1 MRRRSLL
8 ALSAGWGIGVSF
20 LGGLRVRGGSSRRP
34 LQPKRVAPLR
44 KGSRLRAI
52 NPGTWIDPETDFTPL
67 TQRCEAQGWILEVP
81 ESARGQWQWFSAT
94 DDQRRASIEEAWNDP
109 TLDGVVYVGG
119 GWGAARVL
127 ESGLKFPQRPFW
139 SLGFSDSSA
148 LLLAQWQAGLL
159 GAIHGS
165 AWGVDDQWQ
174 RTVDL
179 LSDQPT
185 KPLQGLG
192 IRGRRANGRLVVT
205 NLTVATHLI
214 GTPWFPSLKGM
225 ILVLEDVGEAPYR
238 VDRMLTQW
246 RSAGVLR
253 DVSGVA
259 CGRFSWKED
268 DILPGDFS
276 MAEILEERLGDF
288 GVPLVMDLPLGHGR
302 PNMSL
307 PLGREA
313 ILDAHSGQLT
323 LQT

>member
-1 MRRRSLL
+1 MHRRSLL
-8 ALSAGWGIGVSF
+8 ALALSAGSGVAASWA
-20 LGGLRVRGGSSRRP
+20 GGHAKTVPRP
-34 LQPKRVAPLR
+34 RQPRPVSPLR
-44 KGSRLRAI
+44 RGSRLRAI
-52 NPGTWIDPETDFTPL
+52 NPGTWMDPETDFTPL
-67 TQRCEAQGWILEVP
+67 LQRFAAQGWRLELP
-81 ESARGQWQWFSAT
+81 ESIRGQWQWFSAT
-94 DDQRRASIEEAWNDP
+94 DAQRRASIEEAWNDP

-119 GWGAARVL
+119 GWGSARVL
-127 ESGLKFPQRPFW
+127 ESGLNFPDRPFW

-165 AWGVDDQWQ
+165 AWGVEDQWQ

-179 LSDQPT
+179 LSGRPT
-185 KPLQGLG
+185 QPLQGRGL
-192 IRGRRANGRLVVT
+192 RGRMARGRLVVT

-214 GTPWFPSLKGM
+214 GTRWFPSLKGA

-246 RSAGVLR
+246 RSVGLFKGLA
-253 DVSGVA
+253 GVA

-276 MAEILEERLGDF
+276 MDEILEERLGDL
-288 GVPLVMDLPLGHGR
+288 GVPLVMDLPLGHGL
-302 PNMSL
+302 PNLAL

-313 ILDAHSGQLT
+313 LLDALSGQLT
-323 LQT
+323 LQA

>member
-1 MRRRSLL
+1 MHRRSLL
-8 ALSAGWGIGVSF
+8 ALALSAGSGVAASWA
-20 LGGLRVRGGSSRRP
+20 GGHAKTVPRP
-34 LQPKRVAPLR
+34 RQPRPVSPLR
-44 KGSRLRAI
+44 RGSRLRAI
-52 NPGTWIDPETDFTPL
+52 NPGTWMDPETDFTPL
-67 TQRCEAQGWILEVP
+67 LQHFAAQGWRLELP
-81 ESARGQWQWFSAT
+81 ESIRGQWQWFSAT
-94 DDQRRASIEEAWNDP
+94 DAQRRASIEEAWNDP

-119 GWGAARVL
+119 GWGSARVL
-127 ESGLKFPQRPFW
+127 ESGLNFPDRPFW

-165 AWGVDDQWQ
+165 AWGVEDQWQ

-179 LSDQPT
+179 LSGRPT
-185 KPLQGLG
+185 QPLQGRGL
-192 IRGRRANGRLVVT
+192 RGRMARGRLVVT

-214 GTPWFPSLKGM
+214 GTRWFPSLKGA

-246 RSAGVLR
+246 RSVGLFKGLA
-253 DVSGVA
+253 GVA

-276 MAEILEERLGDF
+276 MDEILEERLGDL
-288 GVPLVMDLPLGHGR
+288 GVPLVMDLPLGHGL
-302 PNMSL
+302 PNLAL

-313 ILDAHSGQLT
+313 LLDALSGQLT
-323 LQT
+323 LQA

>member
-8 ALSAGWGIGVSF
+8 ALALSAGSGVAVS
-20 LGGLRVRGGSSRRP
+20 LAGGHGKATSRSRQPRP
-34 LQPKRVAPLR
+34 VPPLR
-44 KGSRLRAI
+44 RGSRLRAI
-52 NPGTWIDPETDFTPL
+52 NPGTWMDPETDFTPL
-67 TQRCEAQGWILEVP
+67 LQRCAAQGWHLEIP
-81 ESARGQWQWFSAT
+81 ESVRGQWQWFSAT
-94 DDQRRASIEEAWNDP
+94 DDQRRASVEDAWNDP

-127 ESGLKFPQRPFW
+127 ESGLRFPDRPFW

-165 AWGVDDQWQ
+165 AWGVEDQWQ

-179 LSDQPT
+179 LTGRPT
-185 KPLQGLG
+185 QPLQG
-192 IRGRRANGRLVVT
+192 RGRRGRQARGRLVVT

-214 GTPWFPSLKGM
+214 GTRWFPSLKGA

-246 RSAGVLR
+246 RSAGLFKGLA
-253 DVSGVA
+253 GVA

-268 DILPGDFS
+268 DVLPGDFS
-276 MAEILEERLGDF
+276 MPEILDERLSDL
-288 GVPLVMDLPLGHGR
+288 GVPLVMDLPLGHGL
-302 PNMSL
+302 PNWAL

-313 ILDAHSGQLT
+313 LLDASSGQLT
-323 LQT
+323 LQA

>member
-1 MRRRSLL
+1 MRRRSFLAL
-8 ALSAGWGIGVSF
+8 ALSAGSGVAVS
-20 LGGLRVRGGSSRRP
+20 LAGGHGKATSTPRQPRP
-34 LQPKRVAPLR
+34 VPPLR
-44 KGSRLRAI
+44 RGSRLRAI
-52 NPGTWIDPETDFTPL
+52 NPGTWMDPETDFTPL
-67 TQRCEAQGWILEVP
+67 LQRCAAQGWHLEIP
-81 ESARGQWQWFSAT
+81 ESVRGQWQWFSAT

-127 ESGLKFPQRPFW
+127 ESGLRFPDRPFW

-165 AWGVDDQWQ
+165 AWGVEDQWQ

-179 LSDQPT
+179 LSGRPT
-185 KPLQGLG
+185 QPLQG
-192 IRGRRANGRLVVT
+192 RGRRGLKARGRLVVT

-214 GTPWFPSLKGM
+214 GTRWFPSLKGA

-246 RSAGVLR
+246 RSTGLFTGLA
-253 DVSGVA
+253 GVA

-268 DILPGDFS
+268 DVLPGDFS
-276 MAEILEERLGDF
+276 MAEILQERLGDL
-288 GVPLVMDLPLGHGR
+288 GAPLVMDLPLGHGL
-302 PNMSL
+302 PNLAL

-313 ILDAHSGQLT
+313 LLDASSGQLT
-323 LQT
+323 LQA

>member
-8 ALSAGWGIGVSF
+8 ALSAGWSFGVSLF
-20 LGGLRVRGGSSRRP
+20 GGLGVKARSISRSR
-34 LQPKRVAPLR
+34 QPRALAPLR
-44 KGSRLRAI
+44 RGSRLRAI

-67 TQRCEAQGWILEVP
+67 TQRCEAQGWILEIP
-81 ESARGQWQWFSAT
+81 ESIRGQWQWFSAT
-94 DDQRRASIEEAWNDP
+94 DEERRASIEEAWNDP

-127 ESGLKFPQRPFW
+127 ESGLTFPERPFW

-165 AWGVDDQWQ
+165 AWGVGDQWQ

-179 LSDQPT
+179 LSGQPT
-185 KPLQGLG
+185 KPLQGRG
-192 IRGRRANGRLVVT
+192 IRGRKANGRLVVT

-214 GTPWFPSLKGM
+214 GTPWFPSLRGA

-246 RSAGVLR
+246 RSSGVLAGL
-253 DVSGVA
+253 SGVA
-259 CGRFSWKED
+259 CGRFSWKQD

-276 MAEILEERLGDF
+276 MAAILEERLADL
-288 GVPLVMDLPLGHGR
+288 GVPLVMDLPLGHGL
-302 PNMSL
+302 PNLAL

-313 ILDAHSGQLT
+313 LLNAQSGQLT
-323 LQT
+323 LQA

>member
-8 ALSAGWGIGVSF
+8 ALALSAGSGVAVSF
-20 LGGLRVRGGSSRRP
+20 AGGHAKAASRSREPRP
-34 LQPKRVAPLR
+34 VPPLR
-44 KGSRLRAI
+44 RGSRLRAI
-52 NPGTWIDPETDFTPL
+52 NPGTWMDPETDFTPL
-67 TQRCEAQGWILEVP
+67 LRRCAAQGWSLEIP
-81 ESARGQWQWFSAT
+81 ESVRGQWQWFSAT
-94 DDQRRASIEEAWNDP
+94 DAQRCASIEEAWNDP

-127 ESGLKFPQRPFW
+127 ESGLRFPERPFW

-165 AWGVDDQWQ
+165 AWGVEEQWQ

-179 LSDQPT
+179 LSGRPT
-185 KPLQGLG
+185 QPLQGRGL
-192 IRGRRANGRLVVT
+192 RGRTARGRLVVT

-214 GTPWFPSLKGM
+214 GTRWFPSLKGA

-246 RSAGVLR
+246 RSAGLFKGLA
-253 DVSGVA
+253 GVA

-268 DILPGDFS
+268 DVLPGDFS
-276 MAEILEERLGDF
+276 MAEILEDRLSDL
-288 GVPLVMDLPLGHGR
+288 GVPLVMDLPLGHGL
-302 PNMSL
+302 PNLAL
-307 PLGREA
+307 PLGRESLLNA
-313 ILDAHSGQLT
+313 QSGQLT
-323 LQT
+323 LQA

>member
-8 ALSAGWGIGVSF
+8 ALALSAGSGVAVS
-20 LGGLRVRGGSSRRP
+20 LAGGHGKATSRSRQP
-34 LQPKRVAPLR
+34 LPVPPLR
-44 KGSRLRAI
+44 RGSRLRAI
-52 NPGTWIDPETDFTPL
+52 NPGTWMDPETDFTPL
-67 TQRCEAQGWILEVP
+67 LQRCAAQGWHLEIP
-81 ESARGQWQWFSAT
+81 ESVRGQWQWFSAT
-94 DDQRRASIEEAWNDP
+94 DDQRRASIENAWNDP

-127 ESGLKFPQRPFW
+127 ESGLRFPDRPFW

-165 AWGVDDQWQ
+165 AWGVEEQWQ

-179 LSDQPT
+179 LTGRPT
-185 KPLQGLG
+185 QPLQG
-192 IRGRRANGRLVVT
+192 RGRHGRQARGRLVVT

-214 GTPWFPSLKGM
+214 GTRWFPSLKGA

-246 RSAGVLR
+246 RSAGLFKGLA
-253 DVSGVA
+253 GVA

-268 DILPGDFS
+268 DVLPGDFS
-276 MAEILEERLGDF
+276 MPEILDERLSDL
-288 GVPLVMDLPLGHGR
+288 GVPLVMDLPLGHGL
-302 PNMSL
+302 PNWAL

-313 ILDAHSGQLT
+313 LLDASSGQLT
-323 LQT
+323 LQA

>member
-8 ALSAGWGIGVSF
+8 ALALAAGSGVAASWS
-20 LGGLRVRGGSSRRP
+20 GGHAKAASRPRQPRP
-34 LQPKRVAPLR
+34 VSPLR
-44 KGSRLRAI
+44 RGSRLRAI
-52 NPGTWIDPETDFTPL
+52 NPGTWMDPETDFTPL
-67 TQRCEAQGWILEVP
+67 VQRCAAQGWSLEIP
-81 ESARGQWQWFSAT
+81 ESVRGQWQWFSAT
-94 DDQRRASIEEAWNDP
+94 DAQRRASIEEAWNDP

-127 ESGLKFPQRPFW
+127 ESGLHFPDRPFW

-165 AWGVDDQWQ
+165 AWGVEDQWQ

-179 LSDQPT
+179 LSGRPT
-185 KPLQGLG
+185 QPLQG
-192 IRGRRANGRLVVT
+192 RGLRDGMARGRLVVT

-214 GTPWFPSLKGM
+214 GTRWFPSLKGA

-246 RSAGVLR
+246 RSTGLFTGLA
-253 DVSGVA
+253 GVA

-268 DILPGDFS
+268 DVLPGDFS
-276 MAEILEERLGDF
+276 MAEILQERLGDL
-288 GVPLVMDLPLGHGR
+288 GAPLVMDLPLGHGL
-302 PNMSL
+302 PNRAL

-313 ILDAHSGQLT
+313 LLDASSGQLT
-323 LQT
+323 LQA

>member
-8 ALSAGWGIGVSF
+8 TLALSAGSGVAASLAGAHVNAGF
-20 LGGLRVRGGSSRRP
+20 RP
-34 LQPKRVAPLR
+34 HQPRPVPPLR
-44 KGSRLRAI
+44 RGSRLRAI
-52 NPGTWIDPETDFTPL
+52 NPGTWMDPETDFTPL
-67 TQRCEAQGWILEVP
+67 LERCAAQGWVLEIP
-81 ESARGQWQWFSAT
+81 ESVTGQWQWFSAT
-94 DDQRRASIEEAWNDP
+94 DAQRRASIEEAWSDP

-127 ESGLKFPQRPFW
+127 ESGLRFPERPFW

-179 LSDQPT
+179 LSGRPTQPL
-185 KPLQGLG
+185 KGRGL
-192 IRGRRANGRLVVT
+192 RGRSSEGRLVVT

-214 GTPWFPSLKGM
+214 GTRWFPSLKGA

-246 RSAGVLR
+246 RSSGVFKGLA
-253 DVSGVA
+253 GVA

-276 MAEILEERLGDF
+276 MEEILEKRLGDL
-288 GVPLVMDLPLGHGR
+288 GVPLVMDLPLGHGL
-302 PNMSL
+302 PNMAL

-313 ILDAHSGQLT
+313 RLDARAGQLT
-323 LQT
+323 LLD

>member
-1 MRRRSLL
+1 MHRRSLL
-8 ALSAGWGIGVSF
+8 ALALSAGSGVAASWA
-20 LGGLRVRGGSSRRP
+20 GGHAKNVPRP
-34 LQPKRVAPLR
+34 RQPRPVSPLR
-44 KGSRLRAI
+44 RGSRLRAI
-52 NPGTWIDPETDFTPL
+52 NPGTWMDPETDFTPL
-67 TQRCEAQGWILEVP
+67 LQRFAAQGWRLELP
-81 ESARGQWQWFSAT
+81 ESIRGQWQWFSAT
-94 DDQRRASIEEAWNDP
+94 DAQRRASIEEAWNDP

-119 GWGAARVL
+119 GWGSARVL
-127 ESGLKFPQRPFW
+127 ESGLNFPDRPFW

-165 AWGVDDQWQ
+165 AWGVEDQWQ

-179 LSDQPT
+179 LSGRPT
-185 KPLQGLG
+185 QPLQGRGL
-192 IRGRRANGRLVVT
+192 RGRMARGRLVVT

-214 GTPWFPSLKGM
+214 GTRWFPSLKGA

-246 RSAGVLR
+246 RSVGLFKGLA
-253 DVSGVA
+253 GVA

-276 MAEILEERLGDF
+276 MDEILEERLGDL
-288 GVPLVMDLPLGHGR
+288 GVPLVMDLPLGHGL
-302 PNMSL
+302 PNLAL

-313 ILDAHSGQLT
+313 LLDALSGQLT
-323 LQT
+323 LQA

>member
-8 ALSAGWGIGVSF
+8 ALALSAGSGVAVS
-20 LGGLRVRGGSSRRP
+20 LAGGHGKATSRSRQPRP
-34 LQPKRVAPLR
+34 VPPLR
-44 KGSRLRAI
+44 RGSRLRAI
-52 NPGTWIDPETDFTPL
+52 NPGTWMDPETDFTPL
-67 TQRCEAQGWILEVP
+67 LQRCAAQGWQLEIP
-81 ESARGQWQWFSAT
+81 ESVRGQWQWFSAT
-94 DDQRRASIEEAWNDP
+94 DDQRRASIEDAWNDP

-127 ESGLKFPQRPFW
+127 ESGLRFPDRPFW

-165 AWGVDDQWQ
+165 AWGVEEQWQ

-179 LSDQPT
+179 LSGRPT
-185 KPLQGLG
+185 QPLQG
-192 IRGRRANGRLVVT
+192 RGRRGRQARGRLVVT

-214 GTPWFPSLKGM
+214 GTRWFPSLKGA

-246 RSAGVLR
+246 RSAGLFKGLA
-253 DVSGVA
+253 GVA

-268 DILPGDFS
+268 DVLPGDFS
-276 MAEILEERLGDF
+276 MPEILDERLSDL
-288 GVPLVMDLPLGHGR
+288 GVPLVMDLPLGHGL
-302 PNMSL
+302 PNWAL

-313 ILDAHSGQLT
+313 LLDASSGQLT
-323 LQT
+323 LQA

>member
-8 ALSAGWGIGVSF
+8 ALALSAGSGVAVS
-20 LGGLRVRGGSSRRP
+20 LAGGHGKATSTPRQPRP
-34 LQPKRVAPLR
+34 VPPLR
-44 KGSRLRAI
+44 RGSRLRAI
-52 NPGTWIDPETDFTPL
+52 NPGTWMDPETDFTPL
-67 TQRCEAQGWILEVP
+67 LQRCAAQGWHLEIP
-81 ESARGQWQWFSAT
+81 ESVRGQWQWFSAT
-94 DDQRRASIEEAWNDP
+94 DDQRRASIEDAWNDP

-127 ESGLKFPQRPFW
+127 ESGLRFPDRPFW

-165 AWGVDDQWQ
+165 AWGVEEQWQ

-179 LSDQPT
+179 LSGRPT
-185 KPLQGLG
+185 QPLQG
-192 IRGRRANGRLVVT
+192 RGRRGLKARGRLVVT

-214 GTPWFPSLKGM
+214 GTRWFPSLKGA

-246 RSAGVLR
+246 RSTGLFTGLA
-253 DVSGVA
+253 GVA

-268 DILPGDFS
+268 DVLPGDFS
-276 MAEILEERLGDF
+276 MAEILQERLGDL
-288 GVPLVMDLPLGHGR
+288 GAPLVMDLPLGHGL
-302 PNMSL
+302 PNLAL

-313 ILDAHSGQLT
+313 LLDASSGQLT
-323 LQT
+323 LQI

>member
-8 ALSAGWGIGVSF
+8 TLALSAGSGVAASLAGAHANAGF
-20 LGGLRVRGGSSRRP
+20 RP
-34 LQPKRVAPLR
+34 RQPRPVPPLR
-44 KGSRLRAI
+44 RGSRLRAI
-52 NPGTWIDPETDFTPL
+52 NPGTWMDPETDFTPL
-67 TQRCEAQGWILEVP
+67 LERCAAQGWVLEIP
-81 ESARGQWQWFSAT
+81 ESVRGQWQWFSAT
-94 DDQRRASIEEAWNDP
+94 DAQRRASIEEAWSDP

-127 ESGLKFPQRPFW
+127 ESGLRFPERPFW

-179 LSDQPT
+179 LSGRPTQP
-185 KPLQGLG
+185 LRGQGL
-192 IRGRRANGRLVVT
+192 RGRSSEGRLVVT

-214 GTPWFPSLKGM
+214 GTRWFPSLKGA

-246 RSAGVLR
+246 RSSGVFKGLA
-253 DVSGVA
+253 GVA

-276 MAEILEERLGDF
+276 MEEILEERLGDL
-288 GVPLVMDLPLGHGR
+288 GVPLVMDLPLGHGL
-302 PNMSL
+302 PNMAL

-313 ILDAHSGQLT
+313 RLDARAGQLT
-323 LQT
+323 LLD

>member
-8 ALSAGWGIGVSF
+8 TLALSAGSGVAASLAGAHANAGF
-20 LGGLRVRGGSSRRP
+20 RP
-34 LQPKRVAPLR
+34 RQPRPVPPLR
-44 KGSRLRAI
+44 RGSRLRAI
-52 NPGTWIDPETDFTPL
+52 NPGTWMDPETDFTPL
-67 TQRCEAQGWILEVP
+67 LERCAAQGWVLEIP
-81 ESARGQWQWFSAT
+81 ESVRGQWQWFSAT
-94 DDQRRASIEEAWNDP
+94 DAQRRASIEEAWSDP
-109 TLDGVVYVGG
+109 TLDGVIYVGG

-127 ESGLKFPQRPFW
+127 ESGLRFPERPFW

-179 LSDQPT
+179 LSGRPTQP
-185 KPLQGLG
+185 LRGQGL
-192 IRGRRANGRLVVT
+192 RGRSSEGRLVVT

-214 GTPWFPSLKGM
+214 GTRWFPSLKGA

-246 RSAGVLR
+246 RSSGVFKGLA
-253 DVSGVA
+253 GVA

-276 MAEILEERLGDF
+276 MEEILEERLGDL
-288 GVPLVMDLPLGHGR
+288 GVPLVMDLPLGHGL
-302 PNMSL
+302 PNMAL

-313 ILDAHSGQLT
+313 RLDARAGQLT
-323 LQT
+323 LLD

>member
-8 ALSAGWGIGVSF
+8 ALALSAGSGVAVS
-20 LGGLRVRGGSSRRP
+20 LAGGHGQAKSRPSQPRP
-34 LQPKRVAPLR
+34 VPPLR
-44 KGSRLRAI
+44 RGSRLRAI
-52 NPGTWIDPETDFTPL
+52 NPGTWMDPETDFTPL
-67 TQRCEAQGWILEVP
+67 LQRCAAQGWHLEIP
-81 ESARGQWQWFSAT
+81 ESVRGQWQWFSAT
-94 DDQRRASIEEAWNDP
+94 DDQRRASIEDAWNDP

-127 ESGLKFPQRPFW
+127 ESGLRFPDRPFW

-165 AWGVDDQWQ
+165 AWGVEEQWQ

-179 LSDQPT
+179 LSGRPT
-185 KPLQGLG
+185 QPLQG
-192 IRGRRANGRLVVT
+192 RGRRGRQARGRLVVT

-214 GTPWFPSLKGM
+214 GTRWFPSLKGA

-246 RSAGVLR
+246 RSAGLFKGLA
-253 DVSGVA
+253 GVA

-268 DILPGDFS
+268 DVLPGDFS
-276 MAEILEERLGDF
+276 MPEILEERLSDL
-288 GVPLVMDLPLGHGR
+288 GVPLVVDLPLGHGL
-302 PNMSL
+302 PNWAL

-313 ILDAHSGQLT
+313 LLDASSGQLK
-323 LQT
+323 LQA

>member
-8 ALSAGWGIGVSF
+8 ALALSAGSGVALS
-20 LGGLRVRGGSSRRP
+20 LAGGHGKATSRS
-34 LQPKRVAPLR
+34 LQPQPVPPLR
-44 KGSRLRAI
+44 RGSRLRAI
-52 NPGTWIDPETDFTPL
+52 NPGTWMDPETDFTPL
-67 TQRCEAQGWILEVP
+67 LQRCAAQGWHLEIP
-81 ESARGQWQWFSAT
+81 ESVRGQWQWFSAT
-94 DDQRRASIEEAWNDP
+94 DDQRRASIEDAWNDP

-127 ESGLKFPQRPFW
+127 ESGLRFPDRPFW

-165 AWGVDDQWQ
+165 AWGVEEQWQ

-179 LSDQPT
+179 LSGRPT
-185 KPLQGLG
+185 QPLQG
-192 IRGRRANGRLVVT
+192 RGRRGRQARGRLVVT

-214 GTPWFPSLKGM
+214 GTRWFPSLKGA

-246 RSAGVLR
+246 RSAGLFKGLA
-253 DVSGVA
+253 GVA

-268 DILPGDFS
+268 DVLPGDFS
-276 MAEILEERLGDF
+276 MPEILDERLSDL
-288 GVPLVMDLPLGHGR
+288 GVPLVMDLPLGHGL
-302 PNMSL
+302 PNWAL

-313 ILDAHSGQLT
+313 LLDASSGQLT
-323 LQT
+323 LQA

>member
-8 ALSAGWGIGVSF
+8 ALALSAGSGVAVSF
-20 LGGLRVRGGSSRRP
+20 AEGHLKAASSSRQPRP
-34 LQPKRVAPLR
+34 VPPLR
-44 KGSRLRAI
+44 RGSRLRAI
-52 NPGTWIDPETDFTPL
+52 NPGTWMDPETDFTPL
-67 TQRCEAQGWILEVP
+67 LQRCAAQGWALEIP
-81 ESARGQWQWFSAT
+81 ESVRGQWQWFSAT
-94 DDQRRASIEEAWNDP
+94 DAQRRASIEEAWNDP

-127 ESGLKFPQRPFW
+127 ESGLRFPERPFW

-165 AWGVDDQWQ
+165 AWGVEKQWQ

-179 LSDQPT
+179 LSGRPT
-185 KPLQGLG
+185 QPLQG
-192 IRGRRANGRLVVT
+192 RGLRGGMARGRLVVT

-214 GTPWFPSLKGM
+214 GTRWFPSLKGA

-246 RSAGVLR
+246 RSAGLFKGLA
-253 DVSGVA
+253 GVA

-268 DILPGDFS
+268 DVLPGDFS
-276 MAEILEERLGDF
+276 MAEILEERLSDL
-288 GVPLVMDLPLGHGR
+288 GVPLVMDLPLGHGL
-302 PNMSL
+302 PNLAL

-313 ILDAHSGQLT
+313 LLNAQSGQLT
-323 LQT
+323 LQA

>member
-8 ALSAGWGIGVSF
+8 TLALSAGSGVAAS
-20 LGGLRVRGGSSRRP
+20 LAGSHANAGFRP
-34 LQPKRVAPLR
+34 RQPRPVTPLR
-44 KGSRLRAI
+44 RGSRLRAI
-52 NPGTWIDPETDFTPL
+52 NPGTWMDPETDFTPL
-67 TQRCEAQGWILEVP
+67 LERCAAQGWVLEIP
-81 ESARGQWQWFSAT
+81 ESVTGQWQWFSAT
-94 DDQRRASIEEAWNDP
+94 DAQRRASIEEAWSDP

-127 ESGLKFPQRPFW
+127 ESGLRFPERPFW

-179 LSDQPT
+179 LSGRPTQP
-185 KPLQGLG
+185 LRGQGL
-192 IRGRRANGRLVVT
+192 RGRSSEGRLVVT

-214 GTPWFPSLKGM
+214 GTRWFPSLKGA

-246 RSAGVLR
+246 RSSGVFKGLA
-253 DVSGVA
+253 GVA

-276 MAEILEERLGDF
+276 MEEILEERLGDL
-288 GVPLVMDLPLGHGR
+288 GVPLVMDLPLGHGL
-302 PNMSL
+302 PNMAL

-313 ILDAHSGQLT
+313 RLDARAGQLT
-323 LQT
+323 LLD

>member
-8 ALSAGWGIGVSF
+8 ALALSAGSGVAVS
-20 LGGLRVRGGSSRRP
+20 LAGGHGKATSSPSQPRP
-34 LQPKRVAPLR
+34 LPPLR
-44 KGSRLRAI
+44 RGSRLRAI
-52 NPGTWIDPETDFTPL
+52 NPGTWMDPETDFTPL
-67 TQRCEAQGWILEVP
+67 LQRCAAQGWHLEIP
-81 ESARGQWQWFSAT
+81 ESVRGQWQWFSAT
-94 DDQRRASIEEAWNDP
+94 DDQRRASIEDAWNDP

-127 ESGLKFPQRPFW
+127 ESGLRFPDRPFW

-165 AWGVDDQWQ
+165 AWGVEEQWQ

-179 LSDQPT
+179 LSGRPT
-185 KPLQGLG
+185 QPLQG
-192 IRGRRANGRLVVT
+192 RGRRGRQARGRLVVT

-214 GTPWFPSLKGM
+214 GTRWFPSLKGA

-246 RSAGVLR
+246 RSAGLFKGLA
-253 DVSGVA
+253 GVA

-268 DILPGDFS
+268 DVLPGDFS
-276 MAEILEERLGDF
+276 MPEILEERLSDL
-288 GVPLVMDLPLGHGR
+288 GVPLVVDLPLGHGL
-302 PNMSL
+302 PNWAL

-313 ILDAHSGQLT
+313 LLDASSGQLK
-323 LQT
+323 LQA

>member
-1 MRRRSLL
+1 MHRRSLL
-8 ALSAGWGIGVSF
+8 ALALSAGSGVAASWA
-20 LGGLRVRGGSSRRP
+20 GGHAKTVPRRR
-34 LQPKRVAPLR
+34 QPRPVSPLR
-44 KGSRLRAI
+44 RGSRLRAI
-52 NPGTWIDPETDFTPL
+52 NPGTWMDPETDFTPL
-67 TQRCEAQGWILEVP
+67 LQRFAAQGWRLELP
-81 ESARGQWQWFSAT
+81 ESIRGQWQWFSAT
-94 DDQRRASIEEAWNDP
+94 DAQRRASIEEAWNDP

-119 GWGAARVL
+119 GWGSARVL
-127 ESGLKFPQRPFW
+127 ESGLNFPDRPFW

-165 AWGVDDQWQ
+165 AWGVEDQWQ

-179 LSDQPT
+179 LSGRPT
-185 KPLQGLG
+185 QPLQGRGL
-192 IRGRRANGRLVVT
+192 RGRMARGRLVVT

-214 GTPWFPSLKGM
+214 GTRWFPSLKGA

-246 RSAGVLR
+246 RSVGLFKGLA
-253 DVSGVA
+253 GVA

-276 MAEILEERLGDF
+276 MDEILEERLGDL
-288 GVPLVMDLPLGHGR
+288 GVPLVMDLPLGHGL
-302 PNMSL
+302 PNLAL

-313 ILDAHSGQLT
+313 LLDALSGQLT
-323 LQT
+323 LQA

>member
-8 ALSAGWGIGVSF
+8 ALALSAGSGVAVS
-20 LGGLRVRGGSSRRP
+20 LAGGHGKATSRSR
-34 LQPKRVAPLR
+34 QPRLVPPLR
-44 KGSRLRAI
+44 RGSRLRAI
-52 NPGTWIDPETDFTPL
+52 NPGTWMDPETDFTPL
-67 TQRCEAQGWILEVP
+67 LQRCAAQGWHLEIP
-81 ESARGQWQWFSAT
+81 ESVRSQWRWFSAT
-94 DDQRRASIEEAWNDP
+94 DDQRRASIEDAWNDP

-127 ESGLKFPQRPFW
+127 ESGLRFPDRPFW

-165 AWGVDDQWQ
+165 AWGVEEQWQ

-179 LSDQPT
+179 LSGRPT
-185 KPLQGLG
+185 QPLQG
-192 IRGRRANGRLVVT
+192 RGRRGRQARGRLVVT

-214 GTPWFPSLKGM
+214 GTRWFPSLKGA

-246 RSAGVLR
+246 RSAGLFKGLA
-253 DVSGVA
+253 GVA

-268 DILPGDFS
+268 DVLPGDFS
-276 MAEILEERLGDF
+276 MPEILDERLSDL
-288 GVPLVMDLPLGHGR
+288 GVPLVMDLPLGHGL
-302 PNMSL
+302 PNWAL

-313 ILDAHSGQLT
+313 LLDASSGQLT
-323 LQT
+323 LQA